1 MSSSSTETTST
12 GDVLIQGLT
21 MDAKVRFLLAEFKDS
36 LNQAIQKHGL
46 NKGSTQYLSQALG
59 ASLLLSSQI
68 KGEERLSVQLES
80 SVPSCR
86 IICDVNANGG
96 VRAKITPAKM
106 PSDVDSA
113 TLDGFLVTIK
123 HNQSQELYR
132 GTTEI
137 RKETIGSAL
146 EHHLNQSS
154 QLNCMVRIETE
165 FDTNGLATQA
175 TALLLEKYPESED
188 NPSATADEFAL
199 AYQGFHTL
207 SKTDF
212 LQGCSDKDICT
223 FGLFALENQAISWF
237 CGCSDE
243 RIMTMLSSMGP
254 EELTAMIEELGEI
267 EVICEFCSTRYVRN
281 QEDINQLIEN
291 ISYI

>member
-1 MSSSSTETTST
+1 MSSSSTENTNA
-12 GDVLIQGLT
+12 GDVLVQGLT

-46 NKGSTQYLSQALG
+46 NQGSTRYLSQALG

-68 KGEERLSVQLES
+68 KGDERLSVQLES
-80 SVPSCR
+80 SEPACR
-86 IICDVNANGG
+86 IICDVNADGG

-106 PSDVDSA
+106 QSDVESA

-137 RKETIGSAL
+137 RQETIGSAL

-154 QLNCMVRIETE
+154 QLNCMVRIETR
-165 FDTNGLATQA
+165 FDTNGLATHA
-175 TALLLEKYPESED
+175 TALLLEKYPESAD
-188 NPSATADEFAL
+188 NPSATPEEFAL
-199 AYQGFHTL
+199 AYKDLHTL

-212 LQGCSDKDICT
+212 LAGCSEKEICT
-223 FGLFALENQAISWF
+223 FGLFALESKEISWF
-237 CGCSDE
+237 CGCSEE
-243 RIMTMLSSMGP
+243 RITTMLSSIGP
-254 EELTAMIEELGEI
+254 EELNAMIEELGEI
-267 EVICEFCSTRYVRN
+267 EVICEFCSTRYVRD
-281 QEDINQLIEN
+281 QEAIRQLVEE